1 MHARALSAAAI
12 AAALVL
18 LPTAAHAAGSD
29 SPTPYTVTAAGLT
42 LPAGTTFE
50 ANGHINYR
58 VTAPDGTGERS
69 FNVHQSIPHNNVWP
83 RAAYVGQGFYP
94 WTDHPDFSAAFPDG
108 YCVTW
113 VQVSLY
119 NEHFGEGGQA
129 PVCTDPGTPVE
140 PTDPTGPGEPSEPT
154 DPTDPTEPTD
164 PTPPTEPTTPTEPT
178 DPIEPTHPT
187 EPTDPG
193 EPTAPTEPSIPL
205 TPVDPGLVTPVDPG
219 PVTPV
224 DPTSPTSPG
233 ATVDL
238 PTVQDEVL
246 STEDSFQSEVL
257 SAGRLAATGTATES
271 LIVLG
276 LVALVAGTAL
286 VVLVGRRDDDETEG

>member
-119 NEHFGEGGQA
+119 DEHFGEGGQA

-154 DPTDPTEPTD
+154 DPTDPTEPTS
-164 PTPPTEPTTPTEPT
+164 PTEPT
-178 DPIEPTHPT
+178 DPIEP
-187 EPTDPG
+187 
-193 EPTAPTEPSIPL
+193 SIPL
-205 TPVDPGLVTPVDPG
+205 TPVDPG

-233 ATVDL
+233 TTVNL

-257 SAGRLAATGTATES
+257 SAGRLASTGTATES
-271 LIVLG
+271 LVVVG

-286 VVLVGRRDDDETEG
+286 LVTVRRRDDDETER